1 MTPINKKSHF
11 PNQFQREAIRLINEL
26 VDITSAAF
34 YLLDPDM
41 RHRGVALYNLHSE
54 VEKEYEK
61 MFKLLD
67 PLDPRKFSGTNDRVV
82 TLDSQMPFNML
93 RQTIYYQEFM
103 QPKNHRYVADVFF
116 RYEGEII
123 AVLSLLRQQSLG
135 RFIDQELSLLRKL
148 QPFLEY
154 TLNTVYLPKRVGERQ
169 SLEDKYSLTK
179 RELDVMEMIMSGAS
193 NKLIAS
199 ELTLGLATVKTHLQH
214 IFQKMDV
221 SSRAAL
227 LSKVIEDLST

>member
-1 MTPINKKSHF
+1 M
-11 PNQFQREAIRLINEL
+11 
-26 VDITSAAF
+26 
-34 YLLDPDM
+34 
-41 RHRGVALYNLHSE
+41 
-54 VEKEYEK
+54 
-61 MFKLLD
+61 
-67 PLDPRKFSGTNDRVV
+67 
-82 TLDSQMPFNML
+82 
-93 RQTIYYQEFM
+93 
-103 QPKNHRYVADVFF
+103 
-116 RYEGEII
+116 
-123 AVLSLLRQQSLG
+123 
-135 RFIDQELSLLRKL
+135 
-148 QPFLEY
+148 
-154 TLNTVYLPKRVGERQ
+154 GERQ